1 MSVYIL
7 YILYILRKEIGF
19 NCIVYSKNWLKREIK
34 TMKCDTSDQSGTFLN
49 DRLAAYE
56 SHYNSKLLDHHE
68 MTVVNSRSRIYYT
81 YIYIYR
87 NTCAIVVPIV
97 VWNVQWRGISSYFRK
112 YIMTLIEFVWW
123 LKNYFTFDILDFR
136 TISSNIIMINCKFIT
151 FILWFILTLNLPYI
165 MITWLKYNMYIKI
178 FLCKFIM
185 NFNYFKLPTLRLLAS
200 IL

>member
-1 MSVYIL
+1 MRWQLLTPVLVYI
-7 YILYILRKEIGF
+7 I
-19 NCIVYSKNWLKREIK
+19 
-34 TMKCDTSDQSGTFLN
+34 
-49 DRLAAYE
+49 
-56 SHYNSKLLDHHE
+56 H
-68 MTVVNSRSRIYYT
+68 
-81 YIYIYR
+81 IYIYR